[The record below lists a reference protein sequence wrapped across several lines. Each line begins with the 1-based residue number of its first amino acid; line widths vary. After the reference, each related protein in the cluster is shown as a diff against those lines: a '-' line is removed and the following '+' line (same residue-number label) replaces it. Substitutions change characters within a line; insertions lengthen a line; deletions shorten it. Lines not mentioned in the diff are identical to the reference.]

1 VLQHMAYDRIRV
13 PDFMFIVSDK
23 KVLGWKSWVSEC
35 ERLETA
41 GKNASERLETDGESA
56 SADDR

>member
-1 VLQHMAYDRIRV
+1 MLEHIAYDRIRV

-23 KVLGWKSWVSEC
+23 KVLGWKSWVYER

-41 GKNASERLETDGESA
+41 SKNTDGESP

>member
-1 VLQHMAYDRIRV
+1 MLQHMAYDRIRV

-23 KVLGWKSWVSEC
+23 RFWAGNLGFMSVKDLKQLAKMQV
-35 ERLETA
+35 
-41 GKNASERLETDGESA
+41 RLETDGESA